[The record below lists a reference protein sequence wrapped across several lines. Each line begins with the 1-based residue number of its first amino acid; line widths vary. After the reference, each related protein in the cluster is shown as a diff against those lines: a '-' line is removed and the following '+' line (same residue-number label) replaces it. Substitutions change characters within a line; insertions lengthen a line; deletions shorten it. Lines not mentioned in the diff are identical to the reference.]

1 MYISVKKISFVTF
14 SKYTIRNDKKAYFL
28 LFVIDLTLFSNYDLN
43 SKMFNTFEAK
53 SDFISITS
61 QFNYKS
67 QQKSNV
73 IYKEFKNRLK

>member
-43 SKMFNTFEAK
+43 
-53 SDFISITS
+53 
-61 QFNYKS
+61 
-67 QQKSNV
+67 
-73 IYKEFKNRLK
+73 